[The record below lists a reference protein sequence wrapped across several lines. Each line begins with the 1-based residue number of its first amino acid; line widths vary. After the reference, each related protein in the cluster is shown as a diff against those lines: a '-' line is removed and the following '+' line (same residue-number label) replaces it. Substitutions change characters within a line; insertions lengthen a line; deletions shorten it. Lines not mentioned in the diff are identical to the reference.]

1 MEPEMLSPTL
11 IVADLLKIRPETIP
25 VFIKYRM
32 ACVGCAMSSFETI
45 KDAASIYRLPY
56 QQFLNEL
63 QQVIWGA
70 QP

>member
-1 MEPEMLSPTL
+1 MKPEMLSHSL
-11 IVADLLKIRPETIP
+11 IVADLLKKWPETIP

-32 ACVGCAMSSFETI
+32 ACVGCAMSSFETL

-56 QQFLNEL
+56 QQFVDEL
-63 QQVIWGA
+63 QKSIGAA